1 MSSESDANDGS
12 ISSADLASCA
22 DLNNWCA
29 GVLIS
34 TALVICRGYR
44 DVPILTAPTADPDF
58 GITRESTTAVANNL
72 TAQQL
77 LIFGFL
83 QHYVDT
89 KLVYVTI

>member
-1 MSSESDANDGS
+1 MSSESDANDCS
-12 ISSADLASCA
+12 RSSADLVSCA

-44 DVPILTAPTADPDF
+44 DVPILTAPSTDPDL

-77 LIFGFL
+77 LILGFL